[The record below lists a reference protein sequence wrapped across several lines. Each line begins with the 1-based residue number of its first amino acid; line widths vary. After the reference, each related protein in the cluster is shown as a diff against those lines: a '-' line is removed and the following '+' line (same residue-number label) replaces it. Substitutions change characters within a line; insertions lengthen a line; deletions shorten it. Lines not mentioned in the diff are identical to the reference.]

1 MKKIFLIG
9 LDIGG
14 TKTSIVLAD
23 KDFKILKKF
32 VFDTKPEEGFEKF
45 FKRLIGFSKSMLKNI
60 SPQAVGVSIGGP
72 LDTEKGIIFNPPHL
86 PWGKVNLKKS
96 LESVFKCP
104 VKIEHDAKACAL
116 AEWKFGAGRG
126 CKNMIFLT
134 LGTGLG
140 AGIIID
146 GKIYRGS
153 TGLAGEVGHIR
164 IAEKGP
170 VVYGKAGS
178 WEAFCSGKGIAK
190 LAHFMFP
197 EVFGEDVTT
206 KEVSERAF
214 KGDEYAI
221 RVLEESGK
229 YLGLGISIL
238 IDIFNPDAVVL
249 GNLSWRLPKF
259 WLDKALEVVEKE
271 TLENTR
277 KVCRI
282 VRNELKDE
290 LGDIAALIVAESAWK
305 NIKY

>member
-1 MKKIFLIG
+1 MIMGI
-9 LDIGG
+9 DIGG
-14 TKTSIVLAD
+14 TKTSIVLANE
-23 KDFKILKKF
+23 DFKIYKKF

-45 FKRLIGFSKSMLKNI
+45 FRKLIDSSKKLLEDI
-60 SPQAVGVSIGGP
+60 SPRSIGVSIGGP
-72 LDTEKGIIFNPPHL
+72 LDAEEGIIFNPPHL
-86 PWGKVNLKKS
+86 PWGNINLKKF
-96 LESVFKCP
+96 LEDIFKCP

-116 AEWKFGAGRG
+116 AEWKFGAGKG

-140 AGIIID
+140 AGIIIN

-164 IAEKGP
+164 VAERGP

-178 WEAFCSGKGIAK
+178 WESFCSGKGIAK

-197 EVFGEDVTT
+197 ESFDENVTA
-206 KEVSERAF
+206 KEISERAI

-238 IDIFNPDAVVL
+238 IDIFNPDVIIL

-259 WLDKALEVVEKE
+259 WLEIALNVVKKEALE
-271 TLENTR
+271 NSR
-277 KVCRI
+277 KACKI
-282 VRNELKDE
+282 VRNELKDN
-290 LGDIAALIVAESAWK
+290 LGDIASLIIAESAWK
-305 NIKY
+305 NINY